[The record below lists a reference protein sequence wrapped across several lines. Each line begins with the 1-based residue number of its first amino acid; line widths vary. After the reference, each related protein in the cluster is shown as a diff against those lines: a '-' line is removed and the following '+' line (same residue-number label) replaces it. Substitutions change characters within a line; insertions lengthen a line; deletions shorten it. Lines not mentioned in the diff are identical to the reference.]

1 MLRLDLTSFDDGLH
15 TLSLEPPPSDLDLD
29 PERFRDIRVDVM
41 LDIRGRRVLVT
52 LDVAAEATLECDR
65 TLVLFQQPIA
75 GQHRMLF
82 APAAQLGRRDTE
94 PDAEEEVHEI
104 DAATRS
110 IDLTEAVRDTLL
122 LAVPARAVAPGAE
135 AVELPSAF
143 GAPAPDDESEI
154 DPRWAALRALRDQ
167 DED

>member
-1 MLRLDLTSFDDGLH
+1 MLRLDLTSFDEGLH
-15 TLSLEPPPSDLDLD
+15 TLSLAPSPSDLDLD
-29 PERFRDIRVDVM
+29 PERFDEIQVVVT

-52 LDVAAEATLECDR
+52 FEASALATLECDR
-65 TLVLFQQPIA
+65 TLVLFQQPVE
-75 GQHRMLF
+75 GEHRMLF
-82 APAAQLGRRDTE
+82 APASQLSSRDSE
-94 PDAEEEVHEI
+94 PGAEQEVHEI

-122 LAVPARAVAPGAE
+122 LAVPTRAIAPGAE
-135 AVELPSAF
+135 TVELPSAF
-143 GAPAPDDESEI
+143 GAPAPGEEPEI